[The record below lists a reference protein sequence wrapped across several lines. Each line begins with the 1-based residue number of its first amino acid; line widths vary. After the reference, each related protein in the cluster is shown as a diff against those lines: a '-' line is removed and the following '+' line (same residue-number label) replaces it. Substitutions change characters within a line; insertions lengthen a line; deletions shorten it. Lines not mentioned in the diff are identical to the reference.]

1 MLVKTML
8 LSQLLLRAAEDG
20 RLDCV
25 KLVVKEKRDIIV
37 KGKGARNTVAT
48 FATKLKMWR
57 T

>member
-25 KLVVKEKRDIIV
+25 KLVVKDKRDIIV
-37 KGKGARNTVAT
+37 QGARNTVAT